1 MSTTPNVPMDDIHLK
16 KYAANAARGLKPEGV
31 VSCRTLSRAVKVG
44 LKRVSRARETLNLWS
59 TGQSSLPGA
68 VEWLLDNHYLAVRE
82 GEQAREAFKGGKALR
97 GSRGG
102 GALLWH
108 CAGETI
114 SILTG
119 MAAVVLIR
127 ALSAHYRWNLPRAH
141 EIP

>member
-68 VEWLLDNHYLAVRE
+68 VEWLLDNAYLARRE
-82 GEQAREAFKGGKALR
+82 GMSAREELKGRKRLRNAGGKSYLRAAADALPYIR
-97 GSRGG
+97 RDLAIDGVDTSHLLADPTT
-102 GALLWH
+102 GA
-108 CAGETI
+108 
-114 SILTG
+114 
-119 MAAVVLIR
+119 
-127 ALSAHYRWNLPRAH
+127 
-141 EIP
+141 